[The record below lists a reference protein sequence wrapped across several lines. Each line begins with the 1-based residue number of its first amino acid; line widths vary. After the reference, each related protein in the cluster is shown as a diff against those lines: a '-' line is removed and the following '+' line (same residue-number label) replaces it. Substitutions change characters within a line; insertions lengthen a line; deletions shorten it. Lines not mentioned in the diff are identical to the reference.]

1 MGPKYNLLWIEDEA
15 ATLNSIMNP
24 LRRAGANVDEIGNR
38 ADAMSLSRV
47 ELDRYDLIILDILL
61 PETKGSPYGGNFL
74 EEILKHIRQDLGSE
88 IPIVVLSILTHQEH
102 QEILSRYG
110 VADFIPKP
118 TEVSEITDSVL
129 KLLQNPQS

>member
-1 MGPKYNLLWIEDEA
+1 MEIKYNLLWIEDEA

-38 ADAMSLSRV
+38 ADAMSLSRD
-47 ELDRYDLIILDILL
+47 ELGKYDLIILDILL

-74 EEILKHIRQDLGSE
+74 EDILKHIREDLQSD
-88 IPIVVLSILTHQEH
+88 IPIVVLSILTRQEQ
-102 QEILSRYG
+102 QEVLFRYG

-118 TEVSEITDSVL
+118 TEVSEITDSVM
-129 KLLQNPQS
+129 KLLKGP

>member
-1 MGPKYNLLWIEDEA
+1 MEPKYNLLWIEDEA

-24 LRRAGANVDEIGNR
+24 LRRAGANVDEIGTR
-38 ADAMSLSRV
+38 ADAMSLSRA

-74 EEILKHIRQDLGSE
+74 EEILQHIRQDLGSD
-88 IPIVVLSILTHQEH
+88 IPIVVLSILTRQEH

-118 TEVSEITDSVL
+118 TEVSEITNSVL
-129 KLLQNPQS
+129 NLLQHL

>member
-1 MGPKYNLLWIEDEA
+1 METKYNLLWIEDEA

-38 ADAMSLSRV
+38 ADAMSLSRDEV
-47 ELDRYDLIILDILL
+47 GKYDLIILDILL

-74 EEILKHIRQDLGSE
+74 EDILKHIREDLQSD
-88 IPIVVLSILTHQEH
+88 IPIVVLSILTRQEH
-102 QEILSRYG
+102 QEVLSRYG

-118 TEVSEITDSVL
+118 TEVSEITDSVM
-129 KLLQNPQS
+129 KLLKGP